1 MRQRLCEAT
10 IYDINRRFGNNIR
23 VQRSKKYS
31 VRIKEY
37 LLDPLYIIFE
47 VTGGTKP
54 YEVHVAFE
62 KVAPKT
68 VSALKN
74 SLKNGQVKIS
84 CACKDY
90 AYRFAYQATRG
101 NFSLDNEHR
110 PAPIRNPNNSLG
122 PACKHVAAVLKNT
135 NWVYAL
141 MADMK
146 KTERKEDEKK

>member
-1 MRQRLCEAT
+1 
-10 IYDINRRFGNNIR
+10 
-23 VQRSKKYS
+23 
-31 VRIKEY
+31 
-37 LLDPLYIIFE
+37 
-47 VTGGTKP
+47 
-54 YEVHVAFE
+54 VAFE

-84 CACKDY
+84 CACKDF
-90 AYRFAYQATRG
+90 AYRFNYSATKN
-101 NFSLDNEHR
+101 NFSLGGEHR
-110 PAPIRNPNNSLG
+110 PSNITNPNDSLG